1 MLPFSAYKR
10 GGDRRGVGGT
20 ERQRGREAERERINR
35 LIFLFF
41 KKERR
46 ER

>member
-20 ERQRGREAERERINR
+20 ERQRGRERKN
-35 LIFLFF
+35 
-41 KKERR
+41 K
-46 ER
+46 